1 MLVWTTIVPS
11 FGESRRAPPS
21 LSPSIGRPITFQ
33 SNPPRSRST
42 PPSALQW
49 LGEDEAFLRLQ
60 HDARRLMALQTT
72 LTKVTG
78 GLDVRAVRLDG
89 TTLCVTVT
97 GPAMA
102 ARLRQIE
109 PLAVATLRQQG
120 WAVEKLR
127 SRSRPPEPVAN
138 PPIARPKPPAA
149 ATAALQSLALR
160 LEASPLRLGVL
171 KLAQAT
177 SQSRAQGAGS
187 DRDGDSKQ
195 TSVQA

>member
-1 MLVWTTIVPS
+1 
-11 FGESRRAPPS
+11 
-21 LSPSIGRPITFQ
+21 
-33 SNPPRSRST
+33 
-42 PPSALQW
+42 
-49 LGEDEAFLRLQ
+49 
-60 HDARRLMALQTT
+60 MALQTA
-72 LTKVTG
+72 LTEVTG

-127 SRSRPPEPVAN
+127 SRNRAPDPVTDPPVIRPS
-138 PPIARPKPPAA
+138 PPAA
-149 ATAALQSLALR
+149 AAAALRSLAQR
-160 LEASPLRLGVL
+160 LEASPLKSGVL

-177 SQSRAQGAGS
+177 SQSRAHGAGS
-187 DRDGDSKQ
+187 ARDGDSKQ

>member
-1 MLVWTTIVPS
+1 MLGQGAIVPS
-11 FGESRRAPPS
+11 FDESRRTTPS
-21 LSPSIGRPITFQ
+21 ISPSIGRLITFQ
-33 SNPPRSRST
+33 SRPPGTQNT

-49 LGEDEAFLRLQ
+49 LGEDDAFRRLQ
-60 HDARRLMALQTT
+60 HDARRLMALQAT
-72 LTKVTG
+72 LAQVTG

-97 GPAMA
+97 GPSMA

-109 PLAVATLRQQG
+109 PLAIATLCQQG
-120 WAVEKLR
+120 WVIEKLR
-127 SRSRPPEPVAN
+127 SRSRVPGPVAD
-138 PPIARPKPPAA
+138 PPVARPRPPAA
-149 ATAALQSLALR
+149 AAAALRSLAQR
-160 LEASPLRLGVL
+160 LEASPLKSGVL

>member
-1 MLVWTTIVPS
+1 M
-11 FGESRRAPPS
+11 GQK
-21 LSPSIGRPITFQ
+21 ITFQ
-33 SNPPRSRST
+33 SRPPRAQST

-49 LGEDEAFLRLQ
+49 LGEDEAFRRLQ
-60 HDARRLMALQTT
+60 HDARRLLELQTT
-72 LTKVTG
+72 LAQVTG

-120 WAVEKLR
+120 WTIDKLR
-127 SRSRPPEPVAN
+127 SRSRAPDPVTDPPVA
-138 PPIARPKPPAA
+138 RPRPPADA
-149 ATAALQSLALR
+149 AAALRSLAQR
-160 LEASPLRLGVL
+160 LEASPLKSGVL

-177 SQSRAQGAGS
+177 SQSRAHGAGS
-187 DRDGDSKQ
+187 ERDGDSKQ

>member
-1 MLVWTTIVPS
+1 MLDWAAIVPS
-11 FGESRRAPPS
+11 FGEARRAPP
-21 LSPSIGRPITFQ
+21 IKRPITFQ
-33 SNPPRSRST
+33 SKPPRSGST

-49 LGEDEAFLRLQ
+49 LGEDEAFRRLQ

-72 LTKVTG
+72 LAEVTG

-120 WAVEKLR
+120 WAIDKLR
-127 SRSRPPEPVAN
+127 SRSRAPEPIMDASV
-138 PPIARPKPPAA
+138 PRPRPPAA
-149 ATAALQSLALR
+149 AAAALQSLALR
-160 LEASPLRLGVL
+160 LEASPLRSGVL

>member
-1 MLVWTTIVPS
+1 MLDWGTIVPS
-11 FGESRRAPPS
+11 FGEARRAPPTF
-21 LSPSIGRPITFQ
+21 SPSIGRAITFQ
-33 SNPPRSRST
+33 SRPSDARST

-49 LGEDEAFLRLQ
+49 LGEDDAFQRLQ
-60 HDARRLMALQTT
+60 HDARRLMALQAT
-72 LTKVTG
+72 LAKVTG

-97 GPAMA
+97 GPSMA

-109 PLAVATLRQQG
+109 PLAIATLRQEG

-138 PPIARPKPPAA
+138 PPVARPKPPAA
-149 ATAALQSLALR
+149 AVAALQSLALR
-160 LEASPLRLGVL
+160 LEASPLRSGVL

-177 SQSRAQGAGS
+177 SQSRAHGAGS
-187 DRDGDSKQ
+187 ERDGDSKQ

>member
-1 MLVWTTIVPS
+1 MLERASIVAP
-11 FGESRRAPPS
+11 FGEARRAPPT

-33 SNPPRSRST
+33 SNPPRSQGT

-49 LGEDEAFLRLQ
+49 LGEDEAFRRLQ

-72 LTKVTG
+72 LTEVTG

-89 TTLCVTVT
+89 MTLCVTVT
-97 GPAMA
+97 GPSMA

-109 PLAVATLRQQG
+109 PLAIATLRQQG

-127 SRSRPPEPVAN
+127 SRSRAPEPVAN
-138 PPIARPKPPAA
+138 PPVARPKPPAA
-149 ATAALQSLALR
+149 AAAALQSLALR
-160 LEASPLRLGVL
+160 LEASPLRSGVL

-177 SQSRAQGAGS
+177 SQSRAHGAGS

>member
-1 MLVWTTIVPS
+1 MLVRAAIVPS
-11 FGESRRAPPS
+11 FGEARRALPIP
-21 LSPSIGRPITFQ
+21 LPSIGRPIAFQ

-49 LGEDEAFLRLQ
+49 LGEDEAFRRLQ

-72 LTKVTG
+72 LTEITG
-78 GLDVRAVRLDG
+78 SLDVRAVRLDG

-97 GPAMA
+97 GPSMA

-109 PLAVATLRQQG
+109 PLAIATLRQQG

-127 SRSRPPEPVAN
+127 SRSRTPEPVAN
-138 PPIARPKPPAA
+138 PPVARPKPPAA
-149 ATAALQSLALR
+149 AAAALQSLALQ
-160 LEASPLRLGVL
+160 LEASPLRSGVL

-177 SQSRAQGAGS
+177 SQSRAHGVGS
-187 DRDGDSKQ
+187 VREGDSKQ